1 MKEVFMDREALHVA
15 IDELLAHRTELVKA
29 IRSQPLNSGYL
40 VKVELDENGYWV
52 DVKVVKQQNVQ
63 EGDALY
69 IECNPFKSRN
79 SIADDIFDW
88 EERMSKRLLE
98 EQEPEQSHERD
109 DKDSRDFYD
118 DDFLGRGR

>member
-29 IRSQPLNSGYL
+29 IRSQPLNSGYC

-52 DVKVVKQQNVQ
+52 DAKVIKQQNVR

-69 IECNPFKSRN
+69 IECNPFKSRD
-79 SIADDIFDW
+79 SIADDIFEW
-88 EERMSKRLLE
+88 EEKMSKRLLE
-98 EQEPEQSHERD
+98 VQEPDRSHDHDEMD
-109 DKDSRDFYD
+109 THDFYD

>member
-1 MKEVFMDREALHVA
+1 MDREALHVA

-29 IRSQPLNSGYL
+29 IRSQPFNSGYF

-52 DVKVVKQQNVQ
+52 DAKVVKQQNVR

-69 IECNPFKSRN
+69 IECNHFKSRN

-88 EERMSKRLLE
+88 EEKMSKRLLE
-98 EQEPEQSHERD
+98 MKEPEQNYEHNNE
-109 DKDSRDFYD
+109 DSRDFYD